1 MRQLLTKLRPLVV
14 AGGAAAVGALRK
26 RLGDL
31 RSDDSANRLTALE
44 KGFEIQNE
52 LNANMDVQITVLQV
66 QLVKLRKTVQ
76 FLLIALVATTTI
88 AAIALAAVLMR

>member
-1 MRQLLTKLRPLVV
+1 MRQLLTKLRPLIV
-14 AGGAAAVGALRK
+14 AGGLAAVGALRK

-31 RSDDSANRLTALE
+31 RSEHSANRLFALE

-52 LNANMDVQITVLQV
+52 LNATMDVQITVLQV

-76 FLLIALVATTTI
+76 FLLIALIAATTI

>member
-14 AGGAAAVGALRK
+14 AGGVAALGAVRK

-31 RSDDSANRLTALE
+31 GSEPSANRLYALE

-52 LNANMDVQITVLQV
+52 LNANLDVQITVLQV

-76 FLLIALVATTTI
+76 FLLIALIATTTI

>member
-26 RLGDL
+26 RLGDV
-31 RSDDSANRLTALE
+31 RSEDSANRLYALE

-52 LNANMDVQITVLQV
+52 LNETMDVRITVLQA
-66 QLVKLRKTVQ
+66 QLAKLRKTAQ
-76 FLLIALVATTTI
+76 FLLIGLIASATI
-88 AAIALAAVLMR
+88 AAIALAAALMR

>member
-14 AGGAAAVGALRK
+14 AGGTAAVGALRK
-26 RLGDL
+26 RIGDR

-44 KGFEIQNE
+44 KGFESQSE
-52 LNANMDVQITVLQV
+52 LNATMDVQITLLQV

-76 FLLIALVATTTI
+76 FLLIALIATATI
-88 AAIALAAVLMR
+88 AAIALAAALMR

>member
-1 MRQLLTKLRPLVV
+1 MVV
-14 AGGAAAVGALRK
+14 AGGAAAAGALRK

-31 RSDDSANRLTALE
+31 GSEDSANRLYALE

-52 LNANMDVQITVLQV
+52 LNATMDVQITVLQV

-76 FLLIALVATTTI
+76 FLLIALIATTTI
-88 AAIALAAVLMR
+88 ATIALAAALMR

>member
-14 AGGAAAVGALRK
+14 AGGTAAMGALRK
-26 RLGDL
+26 RLGDP
-31 RSDDSANRLTALE
+31 RSDDSANRLYALE

-52 LNANMDVQITVLQV
+52 LNATMDVQITVLQV

-76 FLLIALVATTTI
+76 FLLIALIATATL
-88 AAIALAAVLMR
+88 AAIALAAAIMR

>member
-14 AGGAAAVGALRK
+14 AGGTAAVGALRK
-26 RLGDL
+26 RFGEL
-31 RSDDSANRLTALE
+31 RSEDSANRLYVLE

-52 LNANMDVQITVLQV
+52 LNATMDVQITVLQV

-76 FLLIALVATTTI
+76 FLLIALIATATI
-88 AAIALAAVLMR
+88 AAIALAAALMR

>member
-1 MRQLLTKLRPLVV
+1 MRQLLTKFLPLVV

-26 RLGDL
+26 RLGDP
-31 RSDDSANRLTALE
+31 RSADSGNRLYALE

-52 LNANMDVQITVLQV
+52 LNATLDVQITVLQA

-76 FLLIALVATTTI
+76 FLLIALIATTTI
-88 AAIALAAVLMR
+88 ATIALAAALMR

>member
-1 MRQLLTKLRPLVV
+1 MRQLLTKLRPLIV
-14 AGGAAAVGALRK
+14 AGGLAAVGALRK

-31 RSDDSANRLTALE
+31 RSEHSANRLFALE

-76 FLLIALVATTTI
+76 FLLIALIAATTI
-88 AAIALAAVLMR
+88 AAIAWAAVLVR

>member
-14 AGGAAAVGALRK
+14 AGGVAALGAVRK
-26 RLGDL
+26 RLGGL
-31 RSDDSANRLTALE
+31 GSEPSANRLYALK

-52 LNANMDVQITVLQV
+52 LNANLDVQITVLQV

-76 FLLIALVATTTI
+76 FLLIALIATTTI

>member
-14 AGGAAAVGALRK
+14 GGTAAVRALRK

-44 KGFEIQNE
+44 TGFEIQNQ
-52 LNANMDVQITVLQV
+52 LNATMDVQITVLQA
-66 QLVKLRKTVQ
+66 QLVKLRKTAQ
-76 FLLIALVATTTI
+76 FLLIALIATATI
-88 AAIALAAVLMR
+88 AAIALAAAFMR

>member
-26 RLGDL
+26 RLGDP
-31 RSDDSANRLTALE
+31 RSEDSANRLYALE

-52 LNANMDVQITVLQV
+52 LNATMDVQITVLQV

-76 FLLIALVATTTI
+76 FLLIALIATTTI
-88 AAIALAAVLMR
+88 ATIALAAALMR

>member
-14 AGGAAAVGALRK
+14 AGGTAAMGALRK
-26 RLGDL
+26 RLGHP
-31 RSDDSANRLTALE
+31 RSDDSANRLYALE

-52 LNANMDVQITVLQV
+52 LNATMDVQITVLQV

-76 FLLIALVATTTI
+76 FLLIALIATATI
-88 AAIALAAVLMR
+88 AAIALAAALMR

>member
-26 RLGDL
+26 QLGEL
-31 RSDDSANRLTALE
+31 RSQDRVNRLYALE

-52 LNANMDVQITVLQV
+52 LNATMDVQITVLQV

-76 FLLIALVATTTI
+76 FLLIALIATTTI
-88 AAIALAAVLMR
+88 AAIALAAALMR

>member
-14 AGGAAAVGALRK
+14 AGGTAAVGELRK
-26 RLGDL
+26 RIGDL

-44 KGFEIQNE
+44 KGFEIQSE
-52 LNANMDVQITVLQV
+52 LNTAMDVQITVLQV

-76 FLLIALVATTTI
+76 FLLIALIATATI
-88 AAIALAAVLMR
+88 AAIALAAALMR

>member
-14 AGGAAAVGALRK
+14 AGGTAAVGALRK
-26 RLGDL
+26 RFGDL
-31 RSDDSANRLTALE
+31 RSDDSANRLAALE